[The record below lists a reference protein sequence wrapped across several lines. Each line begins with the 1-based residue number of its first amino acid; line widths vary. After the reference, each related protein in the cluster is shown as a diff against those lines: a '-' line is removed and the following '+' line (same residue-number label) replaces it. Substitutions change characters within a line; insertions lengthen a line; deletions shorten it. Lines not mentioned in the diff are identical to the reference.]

1 VYTTS
6 HESVGCPGAV
16 IVVVMVSLVCG
27 DGPLTL
33 MGPESNSN
41 PPEQLLVL

>member
-1 VYTTS
+1 MHRYLIRRILQ
-6 HESVGCPGAV
+6 AL

-33 MGPESNSN
+33 VGRESNSN
-41 PPEQLLVL
+41 PPEQLLAL